1 MNKFQLILLGIG
13 AVAIGA
19 WLFFGDQIKTEV
31 TQEVFKPND
40 TTTEQRVEEVS
51 SEPEVVATRLTV
63 PWEIAFLP
71 NGDMLVTER
80 DGTLKLFG
88 SSEAEFP
95 ISGVRQGGEGG
106 LLGLA
111 IHPNFSQNNFIYLY
125 FTTTNTT
132 NKVVRYRLANNQL
145 TEDRTI
151 IENIPGANNHD
162 GGRIAFGP
170 DRLLYITTG
179 DAQQTSL
186 AQDTNSLAGKIL
198 RITDEGAVPSDNPF
212 NNPVY
217 SYGHRNPQGIAWDS
231 QGKLWS
237 TEHGRSGVSTGLDE
251 LNLIERGANYG
262 WPTIAGDETR
272 DGMKRPVVHSGPNTT
287 WAPSG
292 MAIYNNTVYF
302 AGLRG
307 QAIYQ
312 TTISGGAVGPV
323 TSQFFSQYGRLRAVT
338 VHDGYLYFSTSNRD
352 GRGRPN
358 AEDDRIIRI
367 KL

>member
-162 GGRIAFGP
+162 GG
-170 DRLLYITTG
+170 
-179 DAQQTSL
+179 
-186 AQDTNSLAGKIL
+186 
-198 RITDEGAVPSDNPF
+198 
-212 NNPVY
+212 
-217 SYGHRNPQGIAWDS
+217 
-231 QGKLWS
+231 
-237 TEHGRSGVSTGLDE
+237 
-251 LNLIERGANYG
+251 
-262 WPTIAGDETR
+262 
-272 DGMKRPVVHSGPNTT
+272 HSVQIDC
-287 WAPSG
+287 S
-292 MAIYNNTVYF
+292 I
-302 AGLRG
+302 
-307 QAIYQ
+307 
-312 TTISGGAVGPV
+312 
-323 TSQFFSQYGRLRAVT
+323 
-338 VHDGYLYFSTSNRD
+338 
-352 GRGRPN
+352 
-358 AEDDRIIRI
+358 
-367 KL
+367 